1 MNVLFAT
8 ILVLLLLVFW
18 ALNLVGL
25 PGNWLMLLAAVIY
38 AALIPAETRTD
49 LSWPLVGVLCVL
61 AVAGELVEFAT
72 GALGASKVGG
82 SRRSAVLAL
91 LGSLVGSV
99 VGLFVGLP
107 IPIVGPLVGVLVL
120 ASLGAMA
127 GALLGESWKGRS
139 LAQSWKVGEA
149 AFWGRLF
156 GTLGKL
162 MIGAVMVAIAV
173 AALFV

>member
-8 ILVLLLLVFW
+8 IFVVLLVVFW

-25 PGNWLMLLAAVIY
+25 PGNWLILLAAVCY
-38 AALIPAETRTD
+38 AALIPAEARSD
-49 LSWPLVGVLCVL
+49 LSWPLVGLLCAL
-61 AVAGELVEFAT
+61 AVTGELIEFAT
-72 GALGASKVGG
+72 AALGASKVGG
-82 SRRSAVLAL
+82 SKRSAVLAL
-91 LGSLVGSV
+91 LGSLGGSIL
-99 VGLFVGLP
+99 GLFVGLP
-107 IPIVGPLVGVLVL
+107 IPIIGPLVGVLVL

-127 GALLGESWKGRS
+127 GALVGESWKGRS
-139 LAQSWKVGEA
+139 LAESWKVGEA

-162 MIGAVMVAIAV
+162 MIGAVMVALAV

>member
-1 MNVLFAT
+1 MIVLFAT
-8 ILVLLLLVFW
+8 ILVVLLVAFW

-25 PGNWLMLLAAVIY
+25 PGNWLILLAAVFY
-38 AALIPAETRTD
+38 AALIPAEARLD
-49 LSWPLVGVLCVL
+49 LSWPLVGLLCVL
-61 AVAGELVEFAT
+61 AVAGELIEFAT

-91 LGSLVGSV
+91 LGSLGGSIL
-99 VGLFVGLP
+99 GLFVGLP
-107 IPIVGPLVGVLVL
+107 IPIIGPLVAVLVL

-127 GALLGESWKGRS
+127 GALVGESWKGRS
-139 LAQSWKVGEA
+139 LAESWKVGEA

-162 MIGAVMVAIAV
+162 MIGAVMVALAV
-173 AALFV
+173 AAVFV